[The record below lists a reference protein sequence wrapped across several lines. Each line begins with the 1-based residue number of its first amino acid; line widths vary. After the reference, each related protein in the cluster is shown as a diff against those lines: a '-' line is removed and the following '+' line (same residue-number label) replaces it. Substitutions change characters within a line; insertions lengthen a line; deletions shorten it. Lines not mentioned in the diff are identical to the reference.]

1 MEKLGK
7 LVNKPED
14 GFCWKPFKLWTPFF
28 WGDRERSFVPKP
40 EVIEELITVQNNHK
54 NGEI

>member
-7 LVNKPED
+7 VVNKPED